1 MICGTKWLMSSVIL
15 DVFSRIPIPAAS
27 PPITQLPSTGYLPSN
42 RGYQQAADICILLC
56 RTHRKSFPVSYRFY
70 QLNIGSFAG
79 EYRLFTIS
87 SQFSGFGIG
96 RQDIGRPGEHF
107 VKHRKH
113 GLVRHQSFPQ
123 RFYPAHLR
131 HTTGQILCKHK
142 LPRIKLEHTVYR
154 HTVGRKQ

>member
-1 MICGTKWLMSSVIL
+1 MAHVIGNSGRVFPNSHSGRL
-15 DVFSRIPIPAAS
+15 TADNPASQHRISAIKTGDVNKLLIYVSFFAVPAGRAF
-27 PPITQLPSTGYLPSN
+27 QY
-42 RGYQQAADICILLC
+42 
-56 RTHRKSFPVSYRFY
+56 RTVFY
-70 QLNIGSFAG
+70 QLNIGAFAG